1 METVVKNAD
10 HEFAANLNNCLRMV
24 LLSRLFRSTD
34 RKAEFNF
41 LSGAITRILSEAHAN
56 SAESAEATA
65 DAATILVEDLQNESN
80 AKVFSYVTDFLDKL
94 SPKGLYQLAG
104 ELRKEPI
111 HYVGQ

>member
-1 METVVKNAD
+1 METVLKNAD

-56 SAESAEATA
+56 STESATT
-65 DAATILVEDLQNESN
+65 DAATIFGEDLQNESN
-80 AKVFSYVTDFLDKL
+80 AKVFSCVADFLDKL

-104 ELRKEPI
+104 ELRREPI